1 MFLQVVLDEEDQDLH
16 RYLWRDFDV
25 NAPIKEFRM
34 LRLTFGINSSPF
46 LAISVTR
53 ELATEHQKKY
63 PVASKEIQTNMYVD
77 DYLGGAQDSKSAV
90 ELYSELKDLMNE
102 GGFDLTKWSSNS
114 IEVLEVI
121 PAEDRASM
129 KTEDTA
135 NEPELLKA
143 LGITWNPKKDVFQ
156 FILTKK
162 IDLKE
167 VKTKRTLLG
176 AISKVFDPL
185 GLVSPFIIT
194 AKLIMQDLWVKG
206 IPWDEKL
213 DEGTLRRWTE
223 WYTQLETLATME
235 IPRSFLPKVGE
246 IVEVQVHG
254 FADASEK
261 AYAGVVYVRLETDD
275 EQVKTCMVMSKSKL
289 APLKRLTLPR
299 LELMAALITAR
310 LARYVIKALNLQA
323 NSVYLWTDSMI
334 VLQWICGYP
343 NDWKPF
349 VCNRVQEIQ
358 QLFEPECWRHC
369 SSVDNAADQASRGS
383 SLSDL
388 QEKWWTGPSWLTGHQ
403 SKWPKTL
410 KQMTQ
415 DDDLLEKKK
424 NKEESLTSNVA
435 QTKAQEPLTD
445 TTKFEKWS
453 KIVAVT
459 ARVMKCYSIW
469 KQKALNKD
477 TDFKNNIENGVT
489 SEEIKQAEVHWMRK
503 IQEECYSDEINCLRQ
518 HQRVHPKSSLLCLDP
533 FFDDHDNLL
542 KVGGRLRNAEL
553 QEEQRQ
559 QVILP
564 SHHDLVGKI
573 IKSYHEKLL
582 HAGVEHVLS
591 CTRQRLWIIHGRRE
605 VKKVS
610 AKCEVCKRWS
620 APRACQKAGQ
630 LPRERVVP
638 EPCFTN
644 VGMDFAGPF
653 YLKEF
658 QATTKTAKASKAKAS
673 KKDNLK
679 KAYVCLFSC
688 MSSRA
693 VHLELV
699 MSMDTDRV
707 LMALRR
713 LFARRGLCQ
722 IIWSDN
728 FRSFKAANRQLQAL

>member
-1 MFLQVVLDEEDQDLH
+1 
-16 RYLWRDFDV
+16 
-25 NAPIKEFRM
+25 
-34 LRLTFGINSSPF
+34 
-46 LAISVTR
+46 
-53 ELATEHQKKY
+53 
-63 PVASKEIQTNMYVD
+63 
-77 DYLGGAQDSKSAV
+77 
-90 ELYSELKDLMNE
+90 
-102 GGFDLTKWSSNS
+102 
-114 IEVLEVI
+114 
-121 PAEDRASM
+121 
-129 KTEDTA
+129 
-135 NEPELLKA
+135 
-143 LGITWNPKKDVFQ
+143 
-156 FILTKK
+156 
-162 IDLKE
+162 
-167 VKTKRTLLG
+167 
-176 AISKVFDPL
+176 
-185 GLVSPFIIT
+185 
-194 AKLIMQDLWVKG
+194 
-206 IPWDEKL
+206 
-213 DEGTLRRWTE
+213 
-223 WYTQLETLATME
+223 
-235 IPRSFLPKVGE
+235 
-246 IVEVQVHG
+246 
-254 FADASEK
+254 
-261 AYAGVVYVRLETDD
+261 
-275 EQVKTCMVMSKSKL
+275 
-289 APLKRLTLPR
+289 
-299 LELMAALITAR
+299 
-310 LARYVIKALNLQA
+310 
-323 NSVYLWTDSMI
+323 
-334 VLQWICGYP
+334 
-343 NDWKPF
+343 
-349 VCNRVQEIQ
+349 
-358 QLFEPECWRHC
+358 
-369 SSVDNAADQASRGS
+369 
-383 SLSDL
+383 
-388 QEKWWTGPSWLTGHQ
+388 
-403 SKWPKTL
+403 
-410 KQMTQ
+410 
-415 DDDLLEKKK
+415 
-424 NKEESLTSNVA
+424 
-435 QTKAQEPLTD
+435 
-445 TTKFEKWS
+445 
-453 KIVAVT
+453 
-459 ARVMKCYSIW
+459 MKCYSIW

-728 FRSFKAANRQLQAL
+728 FRSFKAANRQLQALWKRIDVNKVSKELANLQIEWKFIPEREHHTWEDFTKEW